1 MDVDDYEFE
10 KALLE
15 TFDSIFEGE
24 TPYDEDAIVEHED
37 SDFVEDFLAHY
48 GVKGMKWGVRK
59 KPTTT
64 KVKVTEV
71 PGRRLKTSGGTGQRA
86 SSDARRH
93 AINRQKAHA
102 SSLDSLNDQQLR
114 ALINRMQM
122 EKQFRELAPTRK
134 QKVMKM
140 LLGKEGRTAVQTIPK
155 VNKLRKA
162 MQASKASKAA
172 SRS

>member
-10 KALLE
+10 KAILE

-24 TPYDEDAIVEHED
+24 TPYDEETIVEHED

-59 KPTTT
+59 APVTK
-64 KVKVTEV
+64 KVKVTEI

-86 SSDARRH
+86 SDDARKH
-93 AINRQKAHA
+93 AINRRKVHA
-102 SSLDSLNDQQLR
+102 SSLDSLSDKQLK
-114 ALINRMQM
+114 ALVNRMQM

-162 MQASKASKAA
+162 MQASKAA
-172 SRS
+172 SGS